1 MSIQITFKHNDH
13 AAMMQ
18 QQTKMHNALVGS
30 PAYINSEI
38 ILCENPNDPTEFSLI
53 VGENNANNLLLG
65 FDLRAD
71 GRSCDCE

>member
-53 VGENNANNLLLG
+53 VGENNDSNVQMDI
-65 FDLRAD
+65 DLRTD
-71 GRSCDCE
+71 SESCEC

>member
-53 VGENNANNLLLG
+53 VGENNDSNVQMNI
-65 FDLRAD
+65 DLWTD
-71 GRSCDCE
+71 SESCEC

>member
-18 QQTKMHNALVGS
+18 QQTRMHNALVGS

-38 ILCENPNDPTEFSLI
+38 ILCENPNNPTEFSLI
-53 VGENNANNLLLG
+53 VGENNDSNVQMDI
-65 FDLRAD
+65 DLRTD
-71 GRSCDCE
+71 SESCEC

>member
-30 PAYINSEI
+30 PRIYQ
-38 ILCENPNDPTEFSLI
+38 
-53 VGENNANNLLLG
+53 
-65 FDLRAD
+65 
-71 GRSCDCE
+71 

>member
-53 VGENNANNLLLG
+53 VGENNDSNIQMDI
-65 FDLRAD
+65 DLRTD
-71 GRSCDCE
+71 SESCEC

>member
-13 AAMMQ
+13 AAMMR

-53 VGENNANNLLLG
+53 VGENNDSNVQMDI
-65 FDLRAD
+65 DLRTD
-71 GRSCDCE
+71 SESCEC

>member
-18 QQTKMHNALVGS
+18 RQTKMHNALVGS

-38 ILCENPNDPTEFSLI
+38 ILCENPKDPTEFSLI
-53 VGENNANNLLLG
+53 VGENNDSNIQMDI
-65 FDLRAD
+65 DLRTD
-71 GRSCDCE
+71 SESCEC